1 MLVISIKICN
11 TISTMIDYS
20 HYKGGKMSKLG
31 ITDLPREVA
40 QKMGGDVWSEWQK
53 ANRAS
58 SSVKPISKDEVRSAG
73 RKVFGVL
80 EKYNQGQINR
90 ILKYVSELN
99 KVNG

>member
-1 MLVISIKICN
+1 MLAFITKVCN
-11 TISTMIDYS
+11 TTSIMITQL
-20 HYKGGKMSKLG
+20 HYKGGKMSKVI

-80 EKYNQGQINR
+80 AGYNQGQINR
-90 ILKYVSELN
+90 ILKYVAELN